1 MLGRLIKN
9 EFKATARNFVPVYLV
24 MLVVTLLLKLF
35 LEITDFLSIPEG
47 PIVAAINIF
56 LMIAFV
62 LAIIAVIFGT
72 IVFIIKRYYD
82 NMLKDEGYLSFTLP
96 VTTGQ
101 HIVSKALTSYVW
113 IIASMAVIALSV
125 VMLMLGEPSFFKAI
139 SEGIDT
145 GIKFLS
151 DNGYWGYAIAVFAA
165 IIIGIYV
172 MIIEAYTCM
181 SVGQLM
187 NKHRVAGA
195 VITYM
200 VIYSIKQVFSMT
212 FLTIRFMGSVNS
224 GTAEMEMTSSQGASI
239 STSVLIYELVLLV
252 VEAIVFTFITH
263 MMMKRKLNLE

>member
-1 MLGRLIKN
+1 MLGKLIKN

-24 MLVVTLLLKLF
+24 MLTVTLVLKLF
-35 LEITDFLSIPEG
+35 LEITDFLNIPEG
-47 PIVAAINIF
+47 PIVVAINIF

-62 LAIIAVIFGT
+62 LAIVAVIFGT

-113 IIASMAVIALSV
+113 ILASMAVIVLSV
-125 VMLMLGEPSFFKAI
+125 VMLMFGETSFFKII
-139 SEGIDT
+139 SEGINT

-151 DNGYWGYAIAVFAA
+151 DNGYWGYAVGVFAA
-165 IIIGIYV
+165 VIIGIYV
-172 MIIEAYTCM
+172 TIIEAYTCM

-195 VITYM
+195 VITFL
-200 VIYSIKQVFSMT
+200 VIYCIRQVCGMI
-212 FLTIRFMGSVNS
+212 FLTTTFMGNVSS
-224 GTAEMEMTSSQGASI
+224 GTTEMEMATSQGANI
-239 STSVLIYELVLLV
+239 STSVLAFELVLLI
-252 VEAIVFTFITH
+252 VEAVVFTLITH
-263 MMMKRKLNLE
+263 IMMKRKLNLE

>member
-35 LEITDFLSIPEG
+35 IEIMDFLDFPEG
-47 PIVAAINIF
+47 PVVIGISIF
-56 LMIAFV
+56 LFIAFV

-72 IVFIIKRYYD
+72 IVFIIKRFYD

-101 HIVSKALTSYVW
+101 HIASKAITSYVW
-113 IIASMAVIALSV
+113 ILASMAVIAISV
-125 VMLMLGEPSFFKAI
+125 VMLMLGEPSFFKAV

-145 GIKFLS
+145 GIKYLS
-151 DNGYWGYAIAVFAA
+151 ENGYWGEAIAVFAA

-195 VITYM
+195 VITYL
-200 VIYSIKQVFSMT
+200 VIYSIKQVCGMIFVST
-212 FLTIRFMGSVNS
+212 QFLGSVSS
-224 GTAEMEMTSSQGASI
+224 GTGEVELTASQGASI
-239 STSVLIYELVLLV
+239 SNSILIFELVMLV

-263 MMMKRKLNLE
+263 IMMRRKLNLE